1 LNGHN
6 RGQVSRNEMN
16 TTTESEKNAS
26 APEAPQ
32 PMTKRAP
39 AKFGN
44 FMGAIISTTTKSGTN
59 QFHGSAFEFFRNNV
73 LNANDWANNFNGA
86 FRAAV
91 RWNNFGGTLGG
102 PILKNKLSFSLTIRA
117 SATIPL
123 PAS

>member
-1 LNGHN
+1 
-6 RGQVSRNEMN
+6 MN

-26 APEAPQ
+26 APEAPP

-59 QFHGSAFEFFRNNV
+59 QFHGSAFEFFRNV

-86 FRAAV
+86 PRAAV
-91 RWNNFGGTLGG
+91 RWNNFGGTPGW
-102 PILKNKLSFSLTIRA
+102 PHLKKQAFLFH
-117 SATIPL
+117 
-123 PAS
+123 